1 MPDESSSGYFYAPK
15 GDRKSRFCPL
25 LHEGRWNAMTR
36 EEGIREMTY
45 QMVMRASWKMLQS
58 GLLSEDEYLEFEG
71 KMREKY
77 RPVIG
82 LLFSDIDLLS
92 CG

>member
-1 MPDESSSGYFYAPK
+1 MPQKVTARAVFVRCFMK
-15 GDRKSRFCPL
+15 GDVEMSK
-25 LHEGRWNAMTR
+25 

-58 GLLSEDEYLEFEG
+58 GVLSEDEYLEFEG

>member
-1 MPDESSSGYFYAPK
+1 MPAKVTTRAGFVRCFMK
-15 GDRKSRFCPL
+15 GDAEMSK
-25 LHEGRWNAMTR
+25 
-36 EEGIREMTY
+36 EEGLREMTY

-58 GLLSEDEYLEFEG
+58 GLLSEDEYLAFEA

>member
-1 MPDESSSGYFYAPK
+1 MSK
-15 GDRKSRFCPL
+15 
-25 LHEGRWNAMTR
+25 
-36 EEGIREMTY
+36 EEGLGEVTY

-58 GLLSEDEYLEFEG
+58 ELLSENEYIAFEA

-82 LLFSDIDLLS
+82 LLFSDIGSLL

>member
-1 MPDESSSGYFYAPK
+1 MPGGLPSGYFFTFWVTKSAVFVCCSMK
-15 GDRKSRFCPL
+15 GDVEMSK
-25 LHEGRWNAMTR
+25 
-36 EEGIREMTY
+36 EEGLREMTY

-58 GLLSEDEYLEFEG
+58 GLLSENEYIAFEV

-82 LLFSDIDLLS
+82 LLFSDIDLLL

>member
-1 MPDESSSGYFYAPK
+1 MPVKKTKRVVFVRCSMK
-15 GDRKSRFCPL
+15 GDVEISK
-25 LHEGRWNAMTR
+25 
-36 EEGIREMTY
+36 EEGLREMTY

-58 GLLSEDEYLEFEG
+58 GLLSEDEYLAFEA

-82 LLFSDIDLLS
+82 LLFSDM
-92 CG
+92 G

>member
-1 MPDESSSGYFYAPK
+1 MLVSVTARAVFVCCSMKADVEMSK
-15 GDRKSRFCPL
+15 
-25 LHEGRWNAMTR
+25 
-36 EEGIREMTY
+36 EEGLREMTY

-58 GLLSEDEYLEFEG
+58 GLLSENEYLAFEA

>member
-1 MPDESSSGYFYAPK
+1 MT
-15 GDRKSRFCPL
+15 KSAVFVCCFMNVDV
-25 LHEGRWNAMTR
+25 EMSK
-36 EEGIREMTY
+36 EEGLREMTY

-58 GLLSEDEYLEFEG
+58 GLLSEDEYLEFEAR
-71 KMREKY
+71 MREKY

>member
-1 MPDESSSGYFYAPK
+1 MPERVTKRAVFVRCSMK
-15 GDRKSRFCPL
+15 GDVEMSKEDGF
-25 LHEGRWNAMTR
+25 
-36 EEGIREMTY
+36 REMTY

-58 GLLSEDEYLEFEG
+58 GLFSENEYLAFEA

>member
-1 MPDESSSGYFYAPK
+1 MPEKVTMRAVFVRCFMK
-15 GDRKSRFCPL
+15 GDIEMSKEDGL
-25 LHEGRWNAMTR
+25 
-36 EEGIREMTY
+36 REMTY

>member
-1 MPDESSSGYFYAPK
+1 MPQKETTRAVFVRCFMK
-15 GDRKSRFCPL
+15 GDVEMSK
-25 LHEGRWNAMTR
+25 
-36 EEGIREMTY
+36 EEGLREMTY

-58 GLLSEDEYLEFEG
+58 GLLSEDEYLAFEA
-71 KMREKY
+71 KIREKY

-82 LLFSDIDLLS
+82 VLFSDIDLLS

>member
-1 MPDESSSGYFYAPK
+1 MPVRVTKRAVFVCCSMK
-15 GDRKSRFCPL
+15 GDVEISK
-25 LHEGRWNAMTR
+25 
-36 EEGIREMTY
+36 EEGLREITY

-58 GLLSEDEYLEFEG
+58 GLLSEDEYLAFEA

-82 LLFSDIDLLS
+82 LLFSDM
-92 CG
+92 G

>member
-1 MPDESSSGYFYAPK
+1 MPGGLPSDYFYTCK
-15 GDRKSRFCPL
+15 GDQKSRFVCCSMKGDV
-25 LHEGRWNAMTR
+25 EMSK
-36 EEGIREMTY
+36 EEGLREMTY

-58 GLLSEDEYLEFEG
+58 GLLSEDEYLAFEA

-82 LLFSDIDLLS
+82 LLFSDM
-92 CG
+92 G

>member
-1 MPDESSSGYFYAPK
+1 MSK
-15 GDRKSRFCPL
+15 
-25 LHEGRWNAMTR
+25 
-36 EEGIREMTY
+36 EEGLREMTY
-45 QMVMRASWKMLQS
+45 QMVMRASWKMPQS
-58 GLLSEDEYLEFEG
+58 GLLPENEYLAFEA

-82 LLFSDIDLLS
+82 ILFSDIDLLS

>member
-1 MPDESSSGYFYAPK
+1 MPEKVTMRAVFVRCFMK
-15 GDRKSRFCPL
+15 GDIEMSKEDGL
-25 LHEGRWNAMTR
+25 
-36 EEGIREMTY
+36 REMTY

-58 GLLSEDEYLEFEG
+58 GLLSEDEYLAFEA

-82 LLFSDIDLLS
+82 VLFSDIDLLS

>member
-1 MPDESSSGYFYAPK
+1 MPVKKTKRVVFVRCSMK
-15 GDRKSRFCPL
+15 GDVEIGK
-25 LHEGRWNAMTR
+25 
-36 EEGIREMTY
+36 EEGLREMTY

-58 GLLSEDEYLEFEG
+58 GLLSEDEYLAFEA

-82 LLFSDIDLLS
+82 LLFSDM
-92 CG
+92 G

>member
-1 MPDESSSGYFYAPK
+1 MPEKVTTRAVFVRCFMK
-15 GDRKSRFCPL
+15 GD
-25 LHEGRWNAMTR
+25 GNAMTR

-45 QMVMRASWKMLQS
+45 QMVMRTSWKMLQS
-58 GLLSEDEYLEFEG
+58 GLLSEDEYLAFEA

-77 RPVIG
+77 CPVIG

>member
-1 MPDESSSGYFYAPK
+1 MPAK
-15 GDRKSRFCPL
+15 VT
-25 LHEGRWNAMTR
+25 TR
-36 EEGIREMTY
+36 AVFVCCFMNGVVEMSKEDGLREMTY

-58 GLLSEDEYLEFEG
+58 GLLSEDEYLAFEA

-82 LLFSDIDLLS
+82 HLFSDIDLLS

>member
-1 MPDESSSGYFYAPK
+1 MPEKVTMRAVFVRCSMK
-15 GDRKSRFCPL
+15 GDVEMSK
-25 LHEGRWNAMTR
+25 
-36 EEGIREMTY
+36 EEGLREMTY

-58 GLLSEDEYLEFEG
+58 GLLSEDEYLAFEA

>member
-1 MPDESSSGYFYAPK
+1 MIVGLFFTFWVTTRAGFVRCSMK
-15 GDRKSRFCPL
+15 GDVEMSKGDGL
-25 LHEGRWNAMTR
+25 
-36 EEGIREMTY
+36 REMTY

-58 GLLSEDEYLEFEG
+58 GLLSEDEYLAFEA

-82 LLFSDIDLLS
+82 VLFSDIDLLS

>member
-1 MPDESSSGYFYAPK
+1 MPGGLPSGYFFTFWVTKSAVFVCCSMK
-15 GDRKSRFCPL
+15 GDVEMSKEDGL
-25 LHEGRWNAMTR
+25 
-36 EEGIREMTY
+36 REMTY

-58 GLLSEDEYLEFEG
+58 GVLSEDEYLAFEA

-82 LLFSDIDLLS
+82 VLFSDIDLLS

>member
-1 MPDESSSGYFYAPK
+1 MPEKVTMRAVFVRCFMK
-15 GDRKSRFCPL
+15 GDIEMSKEDGL
-25 LHEGRWNAMTR
+25 
-36 EEGIREMTY
+36 REMTY

-82 LLFSDIDLLS
+82 VLFSDIDLLS

>member
-1 MPDESSSGYFYAPK
+1 MPPKVTKSAVFVCCSMK
-15 GDRKSRFCPL
+15 GDVEMSK
-25 LHEGRWNAMTR
+25 
-36 EEGIREMTY
+36 EEGLGEVTY

-58 GLLSEDEYLEFEG
+58 GLLSENEYIALEA

>member
-1 MPDESSSGYFYAPK
+1 MPAKVTTRAVFVRCSMK
-15 GDRKSRFCPL
+15 GDVEMSKEDGL
-25 LHEGRWNAMTR
+25 
-36 EEGIREMTY
+36 REMTY
-45 QMVMRASWKMLQS
+45 QMVMRASWKMRQS
-58 GLLSEDEYLEFEG
+58 GLLSEDEYIAFEV

-82 LLFSDIDLLS
+82 LLFLDIDLLL

>member
-1 MPDESSSGYFYAPK
+1 MPQKVTTRAVFVCRFMK
-15 GDRKSRFCPL
+15 GDVEMSK
-25 LHEGRWNAMTR
+25 
-36 EEGIREMTY
+36 EEGLREMTY

>member
-1 MPDESSSGYFYAPK
+1 MK
-15 GDRKSRFCPL
+15 GDVEMSK
-25 LHEGRWNAMTR
+25 
-36 EEGIREMTY
+36 EEGLREMTY
-45 QMVMRASWKMLQS
+45 QMVMRASWKMPQS
-58 GLLSEDEYLEFEG
+58 GVLSEDEYLAFEA

>member
-1 MPDESSSGYFYAPK
+1 MSK
-15 GDRKSRFCPL
+15 GDGL
-25 LHEGRWNAMTR
+25 
-36 EEGIREMTY
+36 REMTY
-45 QMVMRASWKMLQS
+45 QMVMRASWKML
-58 GLLSEDEYLEFEG
+58 DEYLAFEA

-82 LLFSDIDLLS
+82 VLFSDIDLLS

>member
-1 MPDESSSGYFYAPK
+1 MPPKVAKSAGFVCCSMK
-15 GDRKSRFCPL
+15 GDVEMSK
-25 LHEGRWNAMTR
+25 
-36 EEGIREMTY
+36 EEGLGEVTY

-58 GLLSEDEYLEFEG
+58 GLLSEDEYLAFEA

-82 LLFSDIDLLS
+82 LLFSDIDLLL

>member
-1 MPDESSSGYFYAPK
+1 MPPKVTKSAVFVCCSMK
-15 GDRKSRFCPL
+15 GDVEMSK
-25 LHEGRWNAMTR
+25 
-36 EEGIREMTY
+36 EEGLREMTY

-58 GLLSEDEYLEFEG
+58 GLLSENEYIALEA

>member
-1 MPDESSSGYFYAPK
+1 MPGGLPSGYFFTFWVTKSAVFVCCSMK
-15 GDRKSRFCPL
+15 GDVEMSK
-25 LHEGRWNAMTR
+25 

-58 GLLSEDEYLEFEG
+58 GFLSEDEYLAFEA

-82 LLFSDIDLLS
+82 VLFSDIDLLS

>member
-1 MPDESSSGYFYAPK
+1 MT
-15 GDRKSRFCPL
+15 KSAVFVCCFMNVDV
-25 LHEGRWNAMTR
+25 EMSK
-36 EEGIREMTY
+36 EEGLREMTY
-45 QMVMRASWKMLQS
+45 QMVMRTSWKMLQS
-58 GLLSEDEYLEFEG
+58 GLLSEDEYLEFEAR
-71 KMREKY
+71 MREKY

>member
-1 MPDESSSGYFYAPK
+1 MFHTEILPVGVTKSAVFVCCSMK
-15 GDRKSRFCPL
+15 GDIEMSKEEEL
-25 LHEGRWNAMTR
+25 R
-36 EEGIREMTY
+36 EVTY

-58 GLLSEDEYLEFEG
+58 GLLSEDEYLAFEA